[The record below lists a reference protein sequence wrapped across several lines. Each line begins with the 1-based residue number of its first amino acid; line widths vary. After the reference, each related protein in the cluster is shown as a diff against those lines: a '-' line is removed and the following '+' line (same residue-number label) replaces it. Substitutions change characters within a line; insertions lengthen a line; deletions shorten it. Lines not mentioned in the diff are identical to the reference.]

1 MIEIPDMLG
10 QLGANA
16 SREAIGVQYR
26 KGLDLRT
33 LLQQLCLKQF
43 PYIHAAI
50 PIHQTVNIL
59 FGVAWSHTPPFVAES
74 LCKLHQDTGPVKH
87 VWESGGF
94 FPTLTLAGIS
104 ILIYA
109 NQRGLLRPPNSL
121 FPTLFENVPP
131 GMGHCQTT
139 RFLTSSILDGQ
150 IWFFLSWI
158 TD

>member
-74 LCKLHQDTGPVKH
+74 LCKLHQNIN
-87 VWESGGF
+87 
-94 FPTLTLAGIS
+94 IS
-104 ILIYA
+104 
-109 NQRGLLRPPNSL
+109 
-121 FPTLFENVPP
+121 
-131 GMGHCQTT
+131 
-139 RFLTSSILDGQ
+139 DGQ
-150 IWFFLSWI
+150 IWFFFLVSMYVCFPLLI
-158 TD
+158 LRSKMFPTR